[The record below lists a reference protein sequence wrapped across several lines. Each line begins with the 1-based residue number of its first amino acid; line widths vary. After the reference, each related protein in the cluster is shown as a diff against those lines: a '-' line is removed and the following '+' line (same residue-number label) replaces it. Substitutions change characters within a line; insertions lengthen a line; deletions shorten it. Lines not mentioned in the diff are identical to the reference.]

1 MRTGTRAWWIF
12 FNRLFSSTRAWIV
25 SVIDPAAFVLRVI
38 AWTFL
43 PKSSSDPAVCRL
55 TRSFAVPFLRLLVTP
70 PTPKLLLHTG
80 GEVSATGA
88 AWTTTGWDTDDAPP
102 LQ

>member
-12 FNRLFSSTRAWIV
+12 FSRLFSSTRAWIV

-43 PKSSSDPAVCRL
+43 PKRRSDPAACSL
-55 TRSFAVPFLRLLVTP
+55 TRSFAVPFLRLWVRP
-70 PTPKLLLHTG
+70 PTPKLLLQSG
-80 GEVSATGA
+80 GWVSATGA
-88 AWTTTGWDTDDAPP
+88 AATVTGCDTDDLAP